1 MYRECIEELQKG
13 TYVYMHTA
21 IAGGK
26 LKKKKKLLFL
36 KVKQHFEIEERGKSE
51 PSLKT
56 STDLVYYVKTE
67 LPLFPVDSHF
77 IL

>member
-26 LKKKKKLLFL
+26 LKKKKQQQLLFL
-36 KVKQHFEIEERGKSE
+36 KVKQHFEIEERGKVRTE
-51 PSLKT
+51 PK
-56 STDLVYYVKTE
+56 D
-67 LPLFPVDSHF
+67 
-77 IL
+77 IN

>member
-1 MYRECIEELQKG
+1 MHRRITKRNICIYAHSYCRRK
-13 TYVYMHTA
+13 
-21 IAGGK
+21 I
-26 LKKKKKLLFL
+26 KKKNKLLFL